1 VKTKIRKHPTAT
13 ITTAATETA
22 TATESPIPTV
32 RAGSSVKRGR
42 TTALRGRTTEN
53 QTTMATAMAEA
64 AKGVATNAKM
74 LPPSTIPCVL
84 P

>member
-1 VKTKIRKHPTAT
+1 MP
-13 ITTAATETA
+13 TAATETA

-32 RAGSSVKRGR
+32 RAGSSDKRVK
-42 TTALRGRTTEN
+42 TTAVRARTTEN
-53 QTTMATAMAEA
+53 QTTMATAIAEE

-74 LPPSTIPCVL
+74 LPLSTIRCVL